1 MLRKFFLGPWTMSTG
16 QTHNTESPKA
26 LHSGF
31 WRKSMRLGPATLC
44 TMKAN
49 GNWLPTLQR
58 LLWSPASTG
67 FSTIMSSFGKT
78 PATMSGT
85 RQKAF
90 LKFHSTLRPSAATT
104 LSEESGNGTASQ
116 QQTEPEIISASQP
129 TGKRSRPSHING
141 KRTKLRTSV
150 GHCLSPTTNTPQ
162 TEKRLLEPTLRQVH
176 PQRRTSLLSSPS
188 PTMPNRIGE
197 SRSTTLFRLR
207 NGIWQNM

>member
-1 MLRKFFLGPWTMSTG
+1 MLRKFFLGLWTMSTG

-31 WRKSMRLGPATLC
+31 WRKSMRLGQATPC

-58 LLWSPASTG
+58 LLLNPVNTI
-67 FSTIMSSFGKT
+67 FSTITSSFGKT

-104 LSEESGNGTASQ
+104 LLEESANGTVSQ
-116 QQTEPEIISASQP
+116 QQTEPETISASQP
-129 TGKRSRPSHING
+129 TGKRSRPSHISG
-141 KRTKLRTSV
+141 KRATLRTSV
-150 GHCLSPTTNTPQ
+150 GHCLLPTTNTLQ
-162 TEKRLLEPTLRQVH
+162 TERRLLAPTLRQVH
-176 PQRRTSLLSSPS
+176 PQCRTSLSSSPS

-197 SRSTTLFRLR
+197 SRLTTLFHLR